1 MDKISQFVVRVYT
14 SCMKKVIAKNESRGG
29 LEKMGKLIVMT
40 LNNFGVQ
47 VELVEAKDG
56 LRFSYFSLKAVKP
69 VRMKTVKSFEDDLR
83 YTLASN
89 KLEIEA
95 PIPDQQ
101 LIGVTVPKKI
111 TPQVLLWKDAIRSK
125 KLPQSDL
132 SVPLGVDEYGEEYFL
147 DIAKMPHILIGG
159 TTGSG
164 KSVLLHSVINSL
176 VHKHGPDRL
185 RFILIDTK
193 RVELMQYDGLP
204 HLLTTPIS
212 DPKKVVLSL
221 KWTIKE
227 MERRFDIL
235 QENRCMSIKSYHKK
249 RSKKDEPMPYIVII
263 IDEISDLMQA
273 YPNELESALVRLLQM
288 CRAVGIHIIISTQ
301 RPSVNVI
308 TGTLK
313 ANIPCRIALQVASQI
328 DSRTI
333 LDMAGAEKLQGAGD
347 LLFFGAE
354 DIRPKRIQSYY
365 ISEDEVRKN
374 IKSSSKADVSDS
386 DRLNLDSSATNVDDF
401 FQNGDDED
409 DLYEDAKQAVLEAGV
424 ASTSYIQRKLRVGY
438 SRAAR
443 LIDILEEKGVIGP
456 ADGASPRE
464 VNLKGKASK

>member
-1 MDKISQFVVRVYT
+1 MA
-14 SCMKKVIAKNESRGG
+14 KKVIDKNESG
-29 LEKMGKLIVMT
+29 EVVTQMGELIIKT
-40 LNNFGVQ
+40 LNDFDVA
-47 VELVEAKDG
+47 VELVGAKEG
-56 LRFSYFSLKAVKP
+56 IRFYHFSLKATKS

-83 YTLASN
+83 YALASN

-111 TPQVLLWKDAIRSK
+111 TPQVLFWKDAIQSK
-125 KLPQSDL
+125 KLPSSDL

-147 DIAKMPHILIGG
+147 DIAKMPHVLIGG

-176 VHKHGPDRL
+176 IHKLGPDRL
-185 RFILIDTK
+185 RFILVDTK
-193 RVELMQYDGLP
+193 RVELVQYDGLP

-221 KWTIKE
+221 KWAIKE
-227 MERRFDIL
+227 MERRFDLL
-235 QENRCMSIKSYHKK
+235 QEKRCMNIASYHKTIG
-249 RSKKDEPMPYIVII
+249 KKDEPMPYIVIV
-263 IDEISDLMQA
+263 IDEIADLMQA

-313 ANIPCRIALQVASQI
+313 ANIPSRIAMQVASQI

-333 LDMAGAEKLQGAGD
+333 IDQAGAEKLQGAGD
-347 LLFFGAE
+347 LLFQDMDNF
-354 DIRPKRIQSYY
+354 RPKRIQSYY

-374 IKSSSKADVSDS
+374 IKTACKVNGLDL
-386 DRLNLDSSATNVDDF
+386 DRLNLDSSPSNADDF
-401 FQNGDDED
+401 FENSDDED
-409 DLYEDAKQAVLEAGV
+409 DLYEDAKQAVLEAGK
-424 ASTSYIQRKLRVGY
+424 ASTSFIQRKLRIGY

-443 LIDILEEKGVIGP
+443 LIDILEEKGVIGS
-456 ADGASPRE
+456 ADGAAPRIINYE
-464 VNLKGKASK
+464 VGK